1 MQQENRETE
10 NMTLEGRKMES
21 GQDRQ
26 KTQERQ
32 GEPEKKN
39 TPSGVIKELLSWIFT
54 IAAAVALALF
64 LNQVVLIN
72 ATIPSGSME
81 NTIMEGDRLL
91 GFRLAYKASDPKR
104 GDIIIFK
111 YPDNEEENYIKRVIG
126 LPGETIEIR
135 DAKIYING
143 SATPLEEDY
152 LKEEWVIET
161 GPYTFEVP
169 EDCYLVLGDNRNNSK
184 DARYWANTYVAKD
197 KILGK
202 AWFRYYPLNSMG
214 VLK

>member
-1 MQQENRETE
+1 MKGRVEIMQQE
-10 NMTLEGRKMES
+10 
-21 GQDRQ
+21 
-26 KTQERQ
+26 
-32 GEPEKKN
+32 KN
-39 TPSGVIKELLSWIFT
+39 APLGVVKEIFSWILT
-54 IAAAVALALF
+54 ITAAVAMALF
-64 LNQVVLIN
+64 LNHVVFIN

-91 GFRLAYKASDPKR
+91 GLRMAYNRSEPKR

-111 YPDNEEENYIKRVIG
+111 YPDNEEENFIKRVIG
-126 LPGETIEIR
+126 LPGETVEIR

-143 SATPLEEDY
+143 SQTPLEENY

-161 GPYTFEVP
+161 GPFLFEVP
-169 EDCYLVLGDNRNNSK
+169 EDCYLVLGDNRNSSK

-202 AWFRYYPLNSMG
+202 AWFRYFPFNSMRI
-214 VLK
+214 LE